1 MLTLHRRW
9 RYIYSIGQSLLLCGC
24 KLQVGNFSSIQ
35 PQRGE
40 ETKIGAADL
49 FQTIFSKVW
58 NEAASKAKKESFI
71 SVSVT
76 LSHSSLSP
84 LSLLSLSSLALSPL
98 SLLSKSPLFRLQL
111 DISFPNWVKQILFHE
126 KCRFYIFSFSSV
138 SRKKKEND
146 GLKFFPFS
154 SNFEDFEPK

>member
-76 LSHSSLSP
+76 LSHSSLSLLFHSS
-84 LSLLSLSSLALSPL
+84 LSPPLLSLFCQ
-98 SLLSKSPLFRLQL
+98 SLLYLGFNLIYPF
-111 DISFPNWVKQILFHE
+111 QIEWNKFFFT
-126 KCRFYIFSFSSV
+126 RNVVSTFFSFSSF

-146 GLKFFPFS
+146 GLKFFPFL